1 VPGLP
6 SHSGASSF
14 DSKGEIITSVHGNAA
29 VFAVVRGIRSPLLST
44 PQTDETGDSGRWCYR
59 CTRRGSRRR
68 TAAGTVL

>member
-1 VPGLP
+1 MVIYGVLSKGEAKKVPGLP

-44 PQTDETGDSGRWCYR
+44 PQTDETGDSGR
-59 CTRRGSRRR
+59 
-68 TAAGTVL
+68 